1 MKFYLKIKEKQ
12 KVSEEQTEAETEED
26 LISYL
31 YSTEG
36 IVSFKDKEKAEKKAK
51 SLATFINGFKA
62 KKDASEIIIEEARR
76 SKRKKTSFRWV
87 VQPSFYN

>member
-12 KVSEEQTEAETEED
+12 KAVDNPEETEEQE
-26 LISYL
+26 SYL

-36 IVSFKDKEKAEKKAK
+36 IVSFKDRDKAEKKAA
-51 SLATFINGFKA
+51 SLATFINGYKT
-62 KKDASEIIIEEARR
+62 KKEASEITIEEARR
-76 SKRKKTSFRWV
+76 SKRNKESFRWV

>member
-12 KVSEEQTEAETEED
+12 KTETEETEEQV
-26 LISYL
+26 SYL

-76 SKRKKTSFRWV
+76 SKRKKESFRWV